1 MRGSFSRLLEKATI
15 IQIAGQLLERSRQ
28 QILTERKV
36 SYEVSEDAV
45 SWLVD
50 HGGYDPELGARP
62 LRSAIARWVE
72 LPVSEAILKNELSA
86 GHVMHIDLVDNVLTY
101 SVEALSLEH
110 LDAPMSSTADKP
122 LAP

>member
-1 MRGSFSRLLEKATI
+1 M
-15 IQIAGQLLERSRQ
+15 
-28 QILTERKV
+28 TERKV
-36 SYEVSEDAV
+36 SYEVSEDAI

-72 LPVSEAILKNELSA
+72 LPVPEAILKNELSA
-86 GHVMHIDLVDNVLTY
+86 GHVMHDLVDNVLTY